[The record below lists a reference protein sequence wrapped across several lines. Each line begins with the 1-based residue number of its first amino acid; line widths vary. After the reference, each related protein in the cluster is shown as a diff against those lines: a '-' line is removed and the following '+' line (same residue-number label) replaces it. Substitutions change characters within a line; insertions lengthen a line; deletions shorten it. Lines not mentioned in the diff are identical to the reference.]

1 MSRISAEEDN
11 SSKITN
17 QEIRKASR
25 YALILLLLLSLAL
38 FISIIRT
45 FLVSIVIAA
54 TFVTL
59 FYPLY
64 GRIVR
69 AMRGRRG
76 AASILTC
83 LLLMLCVF
91 LPLSLVVAEVA
102 RQAVDL
108 YQNAAPWLSDL
119 LEKGDTGLIGKIQNL
134 RIYQWLDLGSVN
146 WQKVARD
153 VAGKTGSVVAS
164 VVNTTSR
171 SLFDLVTSLFVVL
184 FTMFYLFRDGKEFLH
199 KIRHLSP
206 LKDEYEK
213 MIYERFVEISRAT
226 VRGTAGIGLIQ
237 GFSGA
242 VVLMLFGFKSWLL
255 FGVIMTVL
263 SIIPFVGAWV
273 VMLPAG
279 LIKLIAG
286 DIWQGVVIILISVLL
301 ISMVDNILRPRLVGR
316 ESRMHDL
323 IIFFSTLGGISVF
336 GVAGFIAGPVIAAFF
351 LSMIDIWSREYGNR
365 LKSGSSG

>member
-1 MSRISAEEDN
+1 MKDRDIW
-11 SSKITN
+11 
-17 QEIRKASR
+17 KASR
-25 YALILLLLLSLAL
+25 YALVLLLLLSLAL
-38 FISIIRT
+38 FVSIIRT
-45 FLVSIVIAA
+45 FLVSIIIAA

-64 GRIVR
+64 GRILSV
-69 AMRGRRG
+69 MGERRG
-76 AASILTC
+76 AASLLTC

-108 YQNAAPWLSDL
+108 YQNTAPWLSEL
-119 LEKGDTGLIGKIQNL
+119 FEEGDTGLIGRIQNM
-134 RIYQWLDLGSVN
+134 RIYRWLDLGSID

-164 VVNTTSR
+164 AVNTTSR
-171 SLFDLVTSLFVVL
+171 SLFDLITSLFVIL
-184 FTMFYLFRDGKEFLH
+184 FTMFYLFRDGREFLH
-199 KIRHLSP
+199 KIRYLSP

-226 VRGTAGIGLIQ
+226 VRGTVGIGLIQ
-237 GFSGA
+237 GFTGA

-279 LIKLIAG
+279 AIKLITG
-286 DIWQGVVIILISVLL
+286 DIWQGIVIILVSVLL

-365 LKSGSSG
+365 LNSGNSG

>member
-1 MSRISAEEDN
+1 M
-11 SSKITN
+11 
-17 QEIRKASR
+17 
-25 YALILLLLLSLAL
+25 LLLLSLAL
-38 FISIIRT
+38 FVSIIRT
-45 FLVSIVIAA
+45 FLVSIIIAA

-59 FYPLY
+59 FYPFY
-64 GRIVR
+64 GRILRV
-69 AMRGRRG
+69 MEDRRG
-76 AASILTC
+76 AASLLTC
-83 LLLMLCVF
+83 LLLMLCIF

-119 LEKGDTGLIGKIQNL
+119 FEEGDTGLFGRIQNL
-134 RIYQWLDLGSVN
+134 KIYRWLDLGSID
-146 WQKVARD
+146 WQKFARD

-164 VVNTTSR
+164 AVNTTSR
-171 SLFDLVTSLFVVL
+171 SLFDLITSLFVIL
-184 FTMFYLFRDGKEFLH
+184 FTMFYLFRDGREFLH
-199 KIRHLSP
+199 RIRYLSP
-206 LKDEYEK
+206 LRDEYEK

-226 VRGTAGIGLIQ
+226 VRGTVGIGLIQ
-237 GFSGA
+237 GFAGA

-263 SIIPFVGAWV
+263 SIIPFVGAWA

-279 LIKLIAG
+279 AIKLITG
-286 DIWQGVVIILISVLL
+286 DIWQGIVIILVSVLL

-336 GVAGFIAGPVIAAFF
+336 GVAGFIAGPVIASFF
-351 LSMIDIWSREYGNR
+351 LSMIDIWSREYGSR
-365 LKSGSSG
+365 LNSGNSG

>member
-1 MSRISAEEDN
+1 MKDR
-11 SSKITN
+11 
-17 QEIRKASR
+17 EIWKASR
-25 YALILLLLLSLAL
+25 YALVFLLLLSLAL
-38 FISIIRT
+38 FVSIIRT
-45 FLVSIVIAA
+45 FLVSIIIAA

-64 GRIVR
+64 GRILSV
-69 AMRGRRG
+69 MGERRG
-76 AASILTC
+76 AASLLTC

-91 LPLSLVVAEVA
+91 LPLSLVLAEVA

-108 YQNAAPWLSDL
+108 YQNAAPWLSEL
-119 LEKGDTGLIGKIQNL
+119 FEEGDTGLFGRIQNM
-134 RIYQWLDLGSVN
+134 RIYRWLDLGSID

-164 VVNTTSR
+164 AVNTTSR
-171 SLFDLVTSLFVVL
+171 SLFDLITSLFVIL
-184 FTMFYLFRDGKEFLH
+184 FTMFYLFRDGREFLH
-199 KIRHLSP
+199 KIRYLSP

-226 VRGTAGIGLIQ
+226 VRGTVGIGLIQ

-242 VVLMLFGFKSWLL
+242 VILMLFGFKSWLL

-279 LIKLIAG
+279 AIKLFTG
-286 DIWQGVVIILISVLL
+286 DIWQGIVIILVSVLL

-365 LKSGSSG
+365 LNSGNSG